1 MESSFLSNLFIQKLK
16 QSKKQNTTVA
26 QITAS
31 FTKEKK
37 PFTIEIIKKKKV
49 KQRSGCKNKNVTN
62 NQSEEKSF
70 A

>member
-1 MESSFLSNLFIQKLK
+1 MITEYDANTEMESSFLSNLFIQKLK

-37 PFTIEIIKKKKV
+37 PFTIEIIKKKKLNREV
-49 KQRSGCKNKNVTN
+49 DAKTKM
-62 NQSEEKSF
+62 
-70 A
+70 

>member
-37 PFTIEIIKKKKV
+37 PFTIEIIKKKV

>member
-31 FTKEKK
+31 FTEEKK
-37 PFTIEIIKKKKV
+37 PFTIEIIKKKKLNREV
-49 KQRSGCKNKNVTN
+49 DAKTKM
-62 NQSEEKSF
+62 
-70 A
+70 